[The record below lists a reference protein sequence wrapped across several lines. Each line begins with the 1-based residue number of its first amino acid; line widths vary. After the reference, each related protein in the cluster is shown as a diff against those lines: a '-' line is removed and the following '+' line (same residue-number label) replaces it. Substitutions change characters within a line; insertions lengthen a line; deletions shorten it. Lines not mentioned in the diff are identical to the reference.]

1 MRIQAIIKRII
12 RQFLRDKRSIALM
25 MAAPLLVMTLLW
37 LVLDMEDHVP
47 TIAVTDAP
55 EPMEAALEAQE
66 ATILKT
72 DAGRGKEALE
82 NQDADAHLLFDSG
95 QPELRMEGS
104 NPTATSA
111 VQNVMSRAVKQLNPN
126 APAFELSF
134 LHGSSDL
141 NLFDNTGSVLI
152 GFFVFFFVF
161 IIGGVSFLRERTQG
175 TLARMMATPLRRWEI
190 VAGYL
195 LGFGLFIIIQ
205 SIIIAAFSIYV
216 LDIYMA
222 GSFLSLLVITL
233 LLAVTAL
240 SLGTLLSAYAK
251 NEFQMIQFI
260 PVVIVP
266 QVFFSGVFPIESVEW
281 INAIGKIMPLT
292 YGADALK
299 AIMIRGDNLDAV
311 TMEIAVLIGFS
322 AAFIILN
329 VMALKR
335 HRTL

>member
-1 MRIQAIIKRII
+1 MRIQAIVKRII

-25 MAAPLLVMTLLW
+25 MIAPLLVMTLLW
-37 LVLDMEDHVP
+37 LVLDMDDYVP
-47 TIAVTDAP
+47 TIAVTNAP
-55 EPMEAALEAQE
+55 QPMQEALEAQDVDML
-66 ATILKT
+66 TT
-72 DAGRGKEALE
+72 DERHGKEALE
-82 NQDADAHLLFDSG
+82 ERDADAHLSFEHSK
-95 QPELRMEGS
+95 PELTMEGS

-111 VQNVMSRAVKQLNPN
+111 VRNVVSSAVKQMNPK
-126 APAFELSF
+126 APDMELSF

-175 TLARMMATPLRRWEI
+175 TLERMMATPLRRWEI

-205 SIIIAAFSIYV
+205 SIIVAAFSIYV

-222 GSFLSLLVITL
+222 GSFLSVLVIAF
-233 LLAVTAL
+233 LLAITAL

-266 QVFFSGVFPIESVEW
+266 QVFFSGVFPIESVDW
-281 INAIGKIMPLT
+281 INAIGHIMPLT
-292 YGADALK
+292 FGADALK
-299 AIMIRGDNLDAV
+299 AIMIRGAGLNTVITDMA
-311 TMEIAVLIGFS
+311 ALIGFS
-322 AAFIILN
+322 AGFITLN
-329 VMALKR
+329 IIALKR

>member
-1 MRIQAIIKRII
+1 MRIQAIIKRVI

-25 MAAPLLVMTLLW
+25 MVAPLLVMTLLW
-37 LVLDMEDHVP
+37 IVLDMEDYVP

-55 EPMEAALEAQE
+55 QPMQ
-66 ATILKT
+66 
-72 DAGRGKEALE
+72 EALE
-82 NQDADAHLLFDSG
+82 EQDASILESDAARGKIALENENADAHLLFDNNRS
-95 QPELRMEGS
+95 ELTMEGS

-111 VQNVMSRAVKQLNPN
+111 VQNVISSAVKQLNPN
-126 APAFELSF
+126 APDLNVSF

-175 TLARMMATPLRRWEI
+175 TLERMMATPLRRWEI

-195 LGFGLFIIIQ
+195 LGFGIFIIIQ
-205 SIIIAAFSIYV
+205 SIIIAAYSIYV

-222 GSFLSLLVITL
+222 GSFLSVLVITFL
-233 LLAVTAL
+233 MAITAL

-299 AIMIRGDNLDAV
+299 AIMIRGEGLNVV
-311 TMEIAVLIGFS
+311 TVDIAVLIGFS
-322 AAFIILN
+322 IGFIILN
-329 VMALKR
+329 IMALKR

>member
-1 MRIQAIIKRII
+1 MRIQAIVKRVI

-25 MAAPLLVMTLLW
+25 MVAPLLIMTLLW
-37 LVLDMEDHVP
+37 LVLDMEDYVP

-55 EPMEAALEAQE
+55 EPLMEALEEQD
-66 ATILKT
+66 ATILET
-72 DAGRGKEALE
+72 DNSHGKEVIE
-82 NQDADAHLLFDSG
+82 DQYADAHLLFANN
-95 QPELRMEGS
+95 QPDLTMEGS

-111 VQNVMSRAVKQLNPN
+111 VRNVVSTAVKQLNPN
-126 APAFELSF
+126 TPGLDISF

-175 TLARMMATPLRRWEI
+175 TLERMMATPLRRWEI
-190 VAGYL
+190 VIGYL
-195 LGFGLFIIIQ
+195 LGFGIFIIIQ
-205 SIIIAAFSIYV
+205 SIIVAAFSIYV

-222 GSFLSLLVITL
+222 GSFLSVMVIAI
-233 LLAVTAL
+233 LLAITAL

-260 PVVIVP
+260 PIVIVP

-281 INAIGKIMPLT
+281 INAIGKMMPLT

-299 AIMIRGDNLDAV
+299 AIMIRGDGLSTVAMD
-311 TMEIAVLIGFS
+311 IAALIGFS
-322 AAFIILN
+322 AVFIKLN
-329 VMALKR
+329 NTALKR
-335 HRTL
+335 HRKL

>member
-25 MAAPLLVMTLLW
+25 MIAPLLVMTLLW
-37 LVLDMEDHVP
+37 LVLDIEDYTP
-47 TIAVTDAP
+47 AIAVTDIP
-55 EPMEAALEAQE
+55 EPMQGALEEQG
-66 ATILKT
+66 ATILEV
-72 DAGRGKEALE
+72 DAHRAGTLLE
-82 NQDADAHLLFDSG
+82 NDDADAYLSFENN
-95 QPELRMEGS
+95 QPELTMEGS
-104 NPTATSA
+104 KPTATSA
-111 VQNVMSRAVKQLNPN
+111 VQNAVSSAVKQLNPN
-126 APAFELSF
+126 APDLDVSF

-175 TLARMMATPLRRWEI
+175 TLERLLATPLRRWEI
-190 VAGYL
+190 VIGYL
-195 LGFGLFIIIQ
+195 LGFGIFIIIQ

-222 GSFLSLLVITL
+222 GSFVSVLLMAF
-233 LLAVTAL
+233 LLAMTAL

-260 PVVIVP
+260 PIIIVP

-281 INAIGKIMPLT
+281 ISAIGQIMPLT
-292 YGADALK
+292 YGAEALK
-299 AIMIRGDNLDAV
+299 EIMIRGGGLAEVSGD
-311 TMEIAVLIGFS
+311 IGVLIGFS

-329 VMALKR
+329 IIALKR

>member
-1 MRIQAIIKRII
+1 MRIQAIVKRVI

-25 MAAPLLVMTLLW
+25 MVAPLLIMTLLW
-37 LVLDMEDHVP
+37 LVLDMEDYVP

-55 EPMEAALEAQE
+55 EPLMEALEEQD
-66 ATILKT
+66 ATILET
-72 DAGRGKEALE
+72 DNSHGKEAIE
-82 NQDADAHLLFDSG
+82 DQYADAHLLFANN
-95 QPELRMEGS
+95 QPELMMEGS

-111 VQNVMSRAVKQLNPN
+111 VRNVVSTAVKQLNPN
-126 APAFELSF
+126 TPGLDISF

-175 TLARMMATPLRRWEI
+175 TLERMMATPLRRWEI
-190 VAGYL
+190 VTGYL
-195 LGFGLFIIIQ
+195 LGFGIFIIIQ
-205 SIIIAAFSIYV
+205 SIIVAAFSIYV

-222 GSFLSLLVITL
+222 GSFLSVMVIAI
-233 LLAVTAL
+233 LLAITAL

-260 PVVIVP
+260 PIVIVP
-266 QVFFSGVFPIESVEW
+266 QVFFFGIFPIESVEW

-299 AIMIRGDNLDAV
+299 AIMIRGDGLSTVAMD
-311 TMEIAVLIGFS
+311 IAALIGFS
-322 AAFIILN
+322 AVFIKLN
-329 VMALKR
+329 ITALKR
-335 HRTL
+335 HRKL